1 MTRKA
6 KPVSFSLD
14 PVEDADIRRWLD
26 SIPAGERSERIR
38 RALRAHIRRETSL
51 SDVMEAV
58 NRLERKIGNG
68 AIAPPQSNE
77 EPSEAASAL
86 DALANL

>member
-14 PVEDADIRRWLD
+14 PDEDADIRRWLD
-26 SIPAGERSERIR
+26 SIPAGERSEKIR
-38 RALRAHIRRETSL
+38 QALRAHIRRDTSL

-58 NRLERKIGNG
+58 NRLERKIGSG
-68 AIAPPQSNE
+68 TPVTPQSSE
-77 EPSEAASAL
+77 EPAAAAESL
-86 DALANL
+86 DVLANL